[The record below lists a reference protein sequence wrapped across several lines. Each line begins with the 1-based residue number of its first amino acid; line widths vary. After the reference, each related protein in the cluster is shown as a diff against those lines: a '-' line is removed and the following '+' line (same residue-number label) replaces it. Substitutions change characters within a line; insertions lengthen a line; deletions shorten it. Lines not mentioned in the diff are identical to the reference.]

1 MYVCVCVCVLAVR
14 VSRWRRRVRRPQQRG
29 AAVPVALAG
38 GRRGS
43 RDTTSRASQKYR
55 DPGVRTARCGL
66 RAASASRD
74 YWFSMSGRFRRFSQK
89 I

>member
-1 MYVCVCVCVLAVR
+1 MSDSIYSFRHLHSLLRLASCVCVLAVR

-55 DPGVRTARCGL
+55 DPGVYGL
-66 RAASASRD
+66 RAATI
-74 YWFSMSGRFRRFSQK
+74 GFR
-89 I
+89 